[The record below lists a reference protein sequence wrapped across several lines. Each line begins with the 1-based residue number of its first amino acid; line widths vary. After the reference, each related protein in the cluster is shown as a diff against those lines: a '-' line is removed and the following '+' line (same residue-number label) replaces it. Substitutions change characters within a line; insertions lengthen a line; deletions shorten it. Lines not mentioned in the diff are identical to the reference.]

1 MKTTLDL
8 PDELIREAKLRAVL
22 QGRTLRDL
30 VAEYLRQGMGMAAP
44 KLPAPPPPGSVVEL
58 DESGLPFIRGHA
70 DAPALHMSVA
80 ELIALEQ
87 AAQAEEDA
95 RRAGFPV

>member
-1 MKTTLDL
+1 
-8 PDELIREAKLRAVL
+8 
-22 QGRTLRDL
+22 
-30 VAEYLRQGMGMAAP
+30 RQAP
-44 KLPAPPPPGSVVEL
+44 KLPASPPRGSVVEL

-70 DAPALHMSVA
+70 DAPALHMSLA